1 MTVAPPPMRGEQK
14 PLCCKEDE
22 DSMSFTLRRAAR
34 AAKRASHARTCAALY
49 SKPAAVVEEEDEEV
63 LKQLAAVVHERSRAA
78 AAVVTAACA
87 AAETTATQGSGPQ
100 GEKTNGNRPPFDWT
114 AHIDDISPT
123 VFRRLYRMGKDD
135 FAVLLERL
143 RPLITTGNTAKARA
157 SRPGSGAISPEVR
170 LAVTLSF
177 LAGARTVDLLLIYK
191 PISYTELYN
200 SIWLTVDAINATLSA
215 EFPFEDEDKLKQ
227 IEREFRA
234 ASKNGCWHGAVGAV
248 DGVHFTTVSPGKAV
262 DNPRR

>member
-1 MTVAPPPMRGEQK
+1 
-14 PLCCKEDE
+14 
-22 DSMSFTLRRAAR
+22 MSFGLRRAAR
-34 AAKRASHARTCAALY
+34 AAKRASHGRFCAALY
-49 SKPAAVVEEEDEEV
+49 SKPAAVEEEDEEV

-100 GEKTNGNRPPFDWT
+100 GEKANGNRPPFDWT

-123 VFRRLYRMGKDD
+123 VFRRLYRMDKED

-143 RPLITTGNTAKARA
+143 RPLITTANTAKARA
-157 SRPGSGAISPEVR
+157 SRPGSGPISPEVR
-170 LAVTLSF
+170 LAVTLSY
-177 LAGARTVDLLLIYK
+177 LAGARVVDLLLIYK
-191 PISYTELYN
+191 PISWTELYN
-200 SIWLTVDAINATLSA
+200 SIWLTVDAINATLA
-215 EFPFEDEDKLKQ
+215 TEFPFDDEDKLKQ

-234 ASKNGCWHGAVGAV
+234 ASKHGCWHGAVGAV